1 METTIVT
8 AIATPQMLY
17 LVCNR
22 KDLALEKK
30 IINLGKFIYILCN

>member
-30 IINLGKFIYILCN
+30 DYKFRKVYLHLV